1 MRTKIIWT
9 GFSRMGRLTPRLRKA
24 FLRVRAPA
32 FTLIELLVVIAIIAI
47 LASLLLPALAKA
59 KSKGKQVECLSNLKQ
74 WAIAETLYV
83 DDSEQL
89 IPATKIP
96 NGTPGTPGD
105 YSEDTPRWLDLT
117 DVEFINNANKT
128 SYGRDA
134 WFNALPTYI
143 NEKPLWQYA
152 LSPSG
157 PDNYKTTKSIYQCPT
172 ASAQPLDPSL
182 NPGSRIIFQY
192 GMNSK
197 GMWEQGGKVQVNP
210 LNTAAVRNPSAFVM
224 FSDNRVLLNE
234 TPYFGTD
241 VVKAGTLG
249 SPQNYTSR
257 FSSRHNSGGNIAFSD
272 GHAEYFKYAY
282 VCVAHNGKPSDP
294 AKPDINWTH
303 DGTSADGLP
312 PQ

>member
-1 MRTKIIWT
+1 MRTHAC
-9 GFSRMGRLTPRLRKA
+9 LTKVRKG
-24 FLRVRAPA
+24 A

-47 LASLLLPALAKA
+47 LAALLLPALAKA
-59 KSKGKQVECLSNLKQ
+59 KEKSKRAGCLSNLKQ
-74 WAIAETLYV
+74 WALAQTMYV
-83 DDSEQL
+83 DDSEQSF
-89 IPATKIP
+89 PATKIP

-117 DVEFINNANKT
+117 DVEYTDRQSGA

-134 WFNALPTYI
+134 WFNVLPPYI
-143 NEKPLWQYA
+143 NNDPLWKYA
-152 LSPSG
+152 ISPSG
-157 PDNYKTTKSIYQCPT
+157 PQSYKDDKSIFQCPT
-172 ASAQPLDPSL
+172 AGSRPLDPSL
-182 NPGSRIIFQY
+182 NPGTRIIFQY

-197 GMWEQGGKVQVNP
+197 GMWEKGGTVELKSVKTGIVKD
-210 LNTAAVRNPSAFVM
+210 PSSFVL
-224 FSDNRVLLNE
+224 FSDNRVELNE

-257 FSSRHNSGGNIAFSD
+257 FSSRHESGGNIAFSD
-272 GHAEYFKYAY
+272 GHSGYFKYSN
-282 VCVAHNGKPSDP
+282 VCVPHNGKPSDP
-294 AKPDINWTH
+294 ARPDIHWTH